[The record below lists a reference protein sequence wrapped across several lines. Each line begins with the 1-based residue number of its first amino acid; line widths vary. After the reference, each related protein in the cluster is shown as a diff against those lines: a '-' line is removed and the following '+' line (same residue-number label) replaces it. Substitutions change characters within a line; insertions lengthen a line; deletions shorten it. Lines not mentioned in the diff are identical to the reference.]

1 MRGAKPERALEAL
14 VERDGVVRRGERIAI
29 ACSGG
34 PDSAALAGVLH
45 ALAKPMELSLT
56 LVHVNHGVRSTA
68 WQDECVVLRVAAM
81 FGLPV
86 KIVALDE
93 TRVDEASLR
102 DARYDVLATV
112 ARDAGATAVA
122 AAHHAEDQTETVLLA
137 LFRGGGPDGL
147 AGMEPRRPLA
157 EGVELIRPFLR
168 VEPEELRRY
177 CHREALPY
185 AIDPTNADAS
195 LRRNAVRQALEALR
209 PQFPGLD
216 GAVARAAELVGAE
229 RAGSRRAALRRH
241 VREAL
246 RGDPGLRDVEFVHVE
261 EAVRALERGGTG
273 RFFMKEGVALTIER
287 GRIIKICE

>member
-1 MRGAKPERALEAL
+1 M
-14 VERDGVVRRGERIAI
+14 VRSGERIAI

-34 PDSAALAGVLH
+34 PDSIALAGVLH
-45 ALAKPMELSLT
+45 ALTKPMELTLT
-56 LVHVNHGVRSTA
+56 LAHVNHGVRATA
-68 WQDECVVLRVAAM
+68 WQDECVVLRVAATL
-81 FGLPV
+81 GLPV
-86 KIVALDE
+86 KIVALDGV
-93 TRVDEASLR
+93 RGDEASLR
-102 DARYDVLATV
+102 DARYDALAAI
-112 ARDAGATAVA
+112 ARDADATTVV

-157 EGVELIRPFLR
+157 EGVELVRPLLR
-168 VEPEELRRY
+168 VEPEELRDY

-185 AIDPTNADAS
+185 AIDPTNADTS
-195 LRRNAVRQALEALR
+195 QRRNAVRQALEALR

-216 GAVARAAELVGAE
+216 GAVARAAQLVTDE
-229 RAGSRRAALRRH
+229 QAGSRRAALRRR

-246 RGDPGLRDVEFVHVE
+246 QGDPGLRDVEFVHVE

-287 GRIIKICE
+287 GKIITICE